1 MQYLSYKMAKLQWI
15 LGAHKLDLTSAI
27 AGIQAA
33 GYSASSGKVFASSG
47 FMRPLATL
55 QKSFA

>member
-33 GYSASSGKVFASSG
+33 GYSASLFASPG
-47 FMRPLATL
+47 FIIPLATL